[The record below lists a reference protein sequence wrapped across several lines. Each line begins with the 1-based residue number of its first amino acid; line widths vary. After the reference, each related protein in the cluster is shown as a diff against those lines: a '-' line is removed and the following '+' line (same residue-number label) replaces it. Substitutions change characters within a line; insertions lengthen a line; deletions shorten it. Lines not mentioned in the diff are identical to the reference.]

1 MYRSIIFF
9 SLLFLAF
16 SCLNNTIVDDKYVGF
31 LKANDSINIPFN
43 FTLNDSLIHIAN
55 ATEKVTLQIN
65 SITGDSSRLSSFIF
79 EDFIM
84 YKDYSDS
91 IKGVYYNESLNR
103 RAPFSAFLGEDRFVI
118 DNEDIYDNFSGN
130 WHIVFN
136 PEEENI
142 FDSQMMINQESQN
155 INGTVRT
162 ETGDYGYM
170 QGVVRGNRFS
180 MSNFKIFALI
190 LYKKT

>member
-1 MYRSIIFF
+1 MFRNIIYF
-9 SLLFLAF
+9 SLLFLVF
-16 SCLNNTIVDDKYVGF
+16 SCVNNTTVDDKYVGF

-43 FTLNDSLIHIAN
+43 FSLNDSLIHITN

-65 SITGDSSRLSSFIF
+65 SVAGDSSKLSSFIF

-103 RAPFSAFLGEDRFVI
+103 RASFSAFLGKDRFVI
-118 DNEDIYDNFSGN
+118 DNDDIYDNFSGN

-136 PEEENI
+136 PEEKNI
-142 FDSQMMINQESQN
+142 FDSQMMINQKSQN
-155 INGTVRT
+155 INIQYRHSLLLL
-162 ETGDYGYM
+162 
-170 QGVVRGNRFS
+170 F
-180 MSNFKIFALI
+180 
-190 LYKKT
+190 